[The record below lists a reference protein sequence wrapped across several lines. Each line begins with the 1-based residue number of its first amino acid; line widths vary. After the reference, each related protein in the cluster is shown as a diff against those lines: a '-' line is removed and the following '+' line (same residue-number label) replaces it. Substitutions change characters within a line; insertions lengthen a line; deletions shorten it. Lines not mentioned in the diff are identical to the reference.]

1 MSKAIVE
8 VAGVDH
14 SRCRTGSDPLLFSFF
29 LSFFFFFF
37 FFWSGLFLLFWVIPW
52 DLGVLKNLRLVD
64 NCPISKDRRP
74 QKQTKTTTKKKK

>member
-29 LSFFFFFF
+29 LSFFFFFLE
-37 FFWSGLFLLFWVIPW
+37 WSISSI
-52 DLGVLKNLRLVD
+52 LGHTLGSW
-64 NCPISKDRRP
+64 CTEESPIG
-74 QKQTKTTTKKKK
+74 